1 MSRNNNAEFV
11 IPEMRSIRNIHM
23 IGIAGSG
30 MSGIAEVLFN
40 LGYLVTG
47 SDIAASAVTE
57 RLEKIGIKVFSKHH
71 PGNIGNADVVVCGHI
86 HRPEIKELNG
96 VLYCNDGDWIESC
109 TALVEDETGDL
120 SILNWGEERER
131 LKLIYF
137 EEQKKLKENAA

>member
-1 MSRNNNAEFV
+1 MNRNNNAEFV

-47 SDIAASAVTE
+47 SDVAANAVTE

-71 PGNIGNADVVVCGHI
+71 PDNV
-86 HRPEIKELNG
+86 
-96 VLYCNDGDWIESC
+96 
-109 TALVEDETGDL
+109 
-120 SILNWGEERER
+120 
-131 LKLIYF
+131 
-137 EEQKKLKENAA
+137 